1 MTSTRLAVDAD
12 ARDLAAV
19 EHLVHRL
26 DEVLGTG
33 QPEDPYVISTH
44 VVREPMARFVAVL
57 DWAVLDRPGG
67 PAIGELTALL
77 ADRLPDA
84 YVTPDSPAIA
94 EAAARTAGRLARYPG
109 RTRIETVTT
118 VAAVEAESV
127 VDTVEGLAGIE
138 LAPDDVLDLT
148 GFARPVWREGRCVL
162 LVQRSATGLVPFE
175 MRHQIPCCSDH

>member
-1 MTSTRLAVDAD
+1 MTILAVDAD
-12 ARDLAAV
+12 ARDLAGA

-26 DEVLGTG
+26 DEVLGAG
-33 QPEDPYVISTH
+33 RPEDAYVISTH
-44 VVREPMARFVAVL
+44 VVREPTARLVAVL
-57 DWAVLDRPGG
+57 DWPGG
-67 PAIGELTALL
+67 PAVEELTALL
-77 ADRLPDA
+77 ADHLPDA

-118 VAAVEAESV
+118 VAAVESDSI
-127 VDTVEGLAGIE
+127 VDSVEGLAGIE
-138 LAPDDVLDLT
+138 LEPGDTVDLT

-162 LVQRSATGLVPFE
+162 LVQRAATGLVPFE

>member
-1 MTSTRLAVDAD
+1 MTTRRLAVDAD
-12 ARDLAAV
+12 ARDLAAA

-44 VVREPMARFVAVL
+44 VVREPTARFVAVL
-57 DWAVLDRPGG
+57 DWPGG
-67 PAIGELTALL
+67 PAVEELTALL
-77 ADRLPDA
+77 SDQFPQA
-84 YVTPDSPAIA
+84 YVTPDSPAIE
-94 EAAARTAGRLARYPG
+94 EAVARSAGRLARYPG
-109 RTRIETVTT
+109 RTGIETVTT
-118 VAAVEAESV
+118 VAAVEADSV
-127 VDTVEGLAGIE
+127 VDAVEGLAGISLE
-138 LAPDDVLDLT
+138 PGDTLDLT